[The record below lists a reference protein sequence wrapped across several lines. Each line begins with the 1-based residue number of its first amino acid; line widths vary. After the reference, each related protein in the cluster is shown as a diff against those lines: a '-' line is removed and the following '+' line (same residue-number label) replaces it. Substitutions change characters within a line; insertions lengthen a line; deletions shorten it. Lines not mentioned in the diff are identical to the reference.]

1 MHLRYGGEKEEHD
14 DSAIWC
20 NKLVDMQKQYMII
33 SNGQE
38 KDSMVDPAE
47 TIIDPYYANM
57 KEDNDTKDLNTW
69 EVPLN
74 LAYITYAAKDA
85 YACYDMYRQIL
96 DMRACLLPVTDEY
109 TDSRS
114 TFMHLHDQACQ
125 EGLDVVLYLFISTFI
140 I

>member
-1 MHLRYGGEKEEHD
+1 
-14 DSAIWC
+14 
-20 NKLVDMQKQYMII
+20 
-33 SNGQE
+33 
-38 KDSMVDPAE
+38 
-47 TIIDPYYANM
+47 M
-57 KEDNDTKDLNTW
+57 KEDNDTKDLKTW

-114 TFMHLHDQACQ
+114 VMIKHA
-125 EGLDVVLYLFISTFI
+125 GKV
-140 I
+140 

>member
-1 MHLRYGGEKEEHD
+1 
-14 DSAIWC
+14 
-20 NKLVDMQKQYMII
+20 
-33 SNGQE
+33 
-38 KDSMVDPAE
+38 
-47 TIIDPYYANM
+47 M
-57 KEDNDTKDLNTW
+57 KEDDLNTW

-109 TDSRS
+109 TDRR
-114 TFMHLHDQACQ
+114 Q

>member
-1 MHLRYGGEKEEHD
+1 
-14 DSAIWC
+14 
-20 NKLVDMQKQYMII
+20 
-33 SNGQE
+33 
-38 KDSMVDPAE
+38 MVDLAE
-47 TIIDPYYANM
+47 TIIDPCYVNM
-57 KEDNDTKDLNTW
+57 KEINDTKDLNMW

-114 TFMHLHDQACQ
+114 VMINRARKVQM
-125 EGLDVVLYLFISTFI
+125 LYFICL
-140 I
+140 